1 MLELINQFFTGGR
14 FIPHGHCYLW
24 KPELVWLHIAADVLI
39 ALAYYSIPILL
50 IYFVRQREDVPFKGI
65 FWLFGAFIICCG
77 TTHVMEV
84 WTLWHPAYWLSGL
97 LKAITAVVSL
107 YTASALVPVIPQA
120 LALPSSAQ
128 LEAAN
133 LALQEQIKERQQA
146 EEEKTQLIISL
157 RESKLMMAKQ
167 TQELA
172 RSNAELEQFA
182 YVASHDL
189 QEPLRGIISLVQLL
203 EIEYKGQLN
212 QEADEYI
219 EYIVTEATRMQQ
231 LIKDLLAFSRVG
243 TKEKKFSPTACE
255 QVIKQVLVNLTI
267 PIQESNAVVSY
278 DSLPT
283 VMASFS
289 ELTQLFQNLISNAIK
304 FRGEELPRIHI
315 SAELKQD
322 EWVFCVQDNGI
333 GIEPQYAELIFVIFQ
348 RLHSRRKYKG
358 TGIGL
363 AICRKIVERQGG
375 KIWIES
381 ELGQGT
387 AFYLT
392 IPNKSQKEEGVV

>member
-14 FIPHGHCYLW
+14 FIAHGHCYLW
-24 KPELVWLHIAADVLI
+24 KSELVWLHFAADVLI

-50 IYFVRQREDVPFKGI
+50 IYFVRQREDVPFKAI
-65 FWLFGAFIICCG
+65 FWLFGAFIVCCG
-77 TTHVMEV
+77 TTHIMAV

-146 EEEKTQLIISL
+146 EEENTQLIASL
-157 RESKLMMAKQ
+157 REGKLMMAKQ

-203 EIEYKGQLN
+203 EIEYKGQLA

-243 TKEKKFSPTACE
+243 TKKKEFSPTACE
-255 QVIKQVLVNLTI
+255 QVIQQVLVNLKI

-283 VMASFS
+283 VMASYS
-289 ELTQLFQNLISNAIK
+289 ELTQLFQNLISNALK
-304 FRGEELPRIHI
+304 FWGEEPPRIHI
-315 SAELKQD
+315 SAQLKQD

-348 RLHSRRKYKG
+348 RLHSRRNYQG

-363 AICRKIVERQGG
+363 AICRKIVERHGG

-381 ELGQGT
+381 ELGQGA

-392 IPNKSQKEEGVV
+392 IPNQGKKEEGVV